1 MKKIYIFIFSFTI
14 ALFIFRP
21 LQLRSQDVSIG
32 YRTGFY
38 LSHSV
43 SVEKYINRFTSIE
56 VNAGHRFNG
65 GLINQSSENF
75 SRTGA
80 IINVKQFFHRSFD
93 PYYYY
98 TLYNKGP
105 KFFWTVG
112 IAASSV
118 NEGKS
123 VKSSYA
129 NMGILAGLG
138 VDLRI
143 KGLITS
149 FTFLPSYDFVYG
161 PYKNRFVWY
170 RGTGIAIRK
179 PL

>member
-1 MKKIYIFIFSFTI
+1 MKKIYIISSITI
-14 ALFIFRP
+14 ALFILRP
-21 LQLRSQDVSIG
+21 VQVRSQDVSIG

-56 VNAGHRFNG
+56 FNAGHRFNG
-65 GLINQSSENF
+65 GLINKSSENF

-80 IINVKQFFHRSFD
+80 IINVKQFFHKTFD

-98 TLYNKGP
+98 NLYNNGP
-105 KFFWTVG
+105 RFFWTVG

-123 VKSSYA
+123 IKSSYA

-138 VDLRI
+138 VDLKVR
-143 KGLITS
+143 KLIAS
-149 FTFLPSYDFVYG
+149 FTILPSYDFLYG
-161 PYKNRFVWY
+161 NYKSRFVWY
-170 RGTGIAIRK
+170 RGTGIAIRQ

>member
-93 PYYYY
+93 PYYYSI
-98 TLYNKGP
+98 TFGGMIICLLPLLVSIGVLLFRK
-105 KFFWTVG
+105 VR
-112 IAASSV
+112 
-118 NEGKS
+118 
-123 VKSSYA
+123 SY
-129 NMGILAGLG
+129 
-138 VDLRI
+138 
-143 KGLITS
+143 
-149 FTFLPSYDFVYG
+149 F
-161 PYKNRFVWY
+161 
-170 RGTGIAIRK
+170 
-179 PL
+179 

>member
-1 MKKIYIFIFSFTI
+1 MKKTHKF
-14 ALFIFRP
+14 ALLTTVILLFFNNSNI
-21 LQLRSQDVSIG
+21 SAQDLSIG

-43 SVEKYINRFTSIE
+43 SIEQYINRFTSIE
-56 VNAGHRFNG
+56 FNAGHRFNG
-65 GLINQSSENF
+65 GLINQSSTNF

-80 IINVKQFFHRSFD
+80 ILNVKQFFHKSFE

-98 TLYNKGP
+98 NLYNTKP
-105 KFFWTVG
+105 RFFWTVG
-112 IAASSV
+112 IAGSAV
-118 NEGKS
+118 NEGKK

-138 VDLRI
+138 VDLKIR
-143 KGLITS
+143 GLITN
-149 FTFLPSYDFVYG
+149 FTILPSYDFVYG
-161 PYKNRFVWY
+161 PHKSRFVWY